1 MNNPNP
7 QPPYRELRRSTKD
20 RMFAGVCGG
29 LGEFFG
35 IDPTVVRLLFVFGVI
50 FGYGIMILVYLVL
63 FLVVPEDNRPLP
75 APPVPPVPPA
85 PVKPV
90 EPPAPAEPGSKD

>member
-1 MNNPNP
+1 MSNQTPY
-7 QPPYRELRRSTKD
+7 PPYRELRRSTRN

-50 FGYGIMILVYLVL
+50 LGWGIMLLVYFVL
-63 FLVVPEDNRPLP
+63 FLVVPEDVQPLPP
-75 APPVPPVPPA
+75 APPAPP
-85 PVKPV
+85 
-90 EPPAPAEPGSKD
+90 EPPSE